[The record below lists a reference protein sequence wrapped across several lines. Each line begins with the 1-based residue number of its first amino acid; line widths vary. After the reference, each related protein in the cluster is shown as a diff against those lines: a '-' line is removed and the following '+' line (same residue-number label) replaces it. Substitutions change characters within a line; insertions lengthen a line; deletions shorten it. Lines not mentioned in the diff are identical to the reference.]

1 MSESQNKILVQP
13 GNHRILKVDELDEA
27 HKKDFDLVQ
36 DIEIDT
42 LQKDQLDLFKKEKF
56 EIV

>member
-27 HKKDFDLVQ
+27 HKEEFDQVQ
-36 DIEIDT
+36 DIELDT
-42 LQKDQLDLFKKEKF
+42 LNKDQLD
-56 EIV
+56 